1 MATGP
6 KSKTGGFNCDI
17 QMRNDSDIHTDA
29 IRIVGREKDG
39 ILTLTIFANDAEI
52 FSRTTKR

>member
-1 MATGP
+1 
-6 KSKTGGFNCDI
+6 
-17 QMRNDSDIHTDA
+17 MRNDGDIHTDA
-29 IRIVGREKDG
+29 IRIAGREKDG